1 MSTSTSAPDQSI
13 IPAERAST
21 LPQPIV
27 PAWFTP
33 SLLRGLRQQQMLN
46 QPAFPAAVFDQIME
60 SRYPALTAAA
70 VRYAAFGPAARCPVY
85 EGRFGSVPADI
96 AELMAIMGTTHQ
108 DRAIAAVA
116 GWVPCSDN
124 RLYNLDMA
132 QVQAM
137 MTVSAL
143 RTRAR
148 CMKALSKRHE
158 RAALPPAERVNV
170 AKEAEECRV
179 RSLELGQTL
188 EDIKAVREAMGV
200 SWTTVDVRR
209 QSGPWVRRPEGESAD
224 SENRSAEPAPTPRQS
239 DTQTI
244 DMFQDLFL
252 NAGSTGGADDV

>member
-1 MSTSTSAPDQSI
+1 MSTSTTVPGQSI
-13 IPAERAST
+13 IPPERASG
-21 LPQPIV
+21 LPLPIV

-33 SLLRGLRQQQMLN
+33 SLLRSLRQQQMLN
-46 QPAFPAAVFDQIME
+46 QPAFPAVVFDQISE

-70 VRYAAFGPAARCPVY
+70 VRYAAFGPSPRCPVY
-85 EGRFGSVPADI
+85 EGRFASVPADI
-96 AELMAIMGTTHQ
+96 AELMAVMGTTHQ

-148 CMKALSKRHE
+148 CMKALSKRNQ
-158 RAALPPAERVNV
+158 RAALPPSERVNV
-170 AKEAEECRV
+170 GEEAEVCRL
-179 RSLELGQTL
+179 RSLELAQTL
-188 EDIKAVREAMGV
+188 EDIKTVREAMGV

-209 QSGPWVRRPEGESAD
+209 QSGPWVRRLDGEN
-224 SENRSAEPAPTPRQS
+224 EVGTAEPLPSPRQS
-239 DTQTI
+239 DTQTL

-252 NAGSTGGADDV
+252 SSAQMPGGAEDV

>member
-1 MSTSTSAPDQSI
+1 MSTSIIVPGQSI
-13 IPAERAST
+13 IPADRASQ

-33 SLLRGLRQQQMLN
+33 SLLRGMRQQQMLN
-46 QPAFPAAVFDQIME
+46 QPAFPSAVFDQIME

-70 VRYAAFGPAARCPVY
+70 VRYAAFGPSPRCPVY
-85 EGRFGSVPADI
+85 EGRFASVPADI
-96 AELMAIMGTTHQ
+96 AELMAIMETTHQ

-158 RAALPPAERVNV
+158 RAALPPAERINV
-170 AKEAEECRV
+170 GNEAEACRI
-179 RSLELGQTL
+179 RSVELAETL
-188 EDIKAVREAMGV
+188 EGIKAVREAMGV

-209 QSGPWVRRPEGESAD
+209 PSGPWVRRQEGD
-224 SENRSAEPAPTPRQS
+224 MDTRTAEPAPSPRQA
-239 DTQTI
+239 DTQTM

-252 NAGSTGGADDV
+252 TSGVTGGAEDV